1 MTDSHHHHRRRVFK
15 DRRDFNSAPLYEL
28 CACFIFRNDLRNNMK
43 TYKLPPHLS
52 RTSCS
57 TSSLYGPKLFTTMF
71 LLSVRHK
78 DTTLCFISQMCFY
91 GLTVVSSNKP
101 SEKIFCLIVS
111 AGVQLSA
118 HSQQTT
124 YNYLFFFFA
133 RNTSDQP
140 TRHVIRARRP
150 VQGSV

>member
-1 MTDSHHHHRRRVFK
+1 MIDSHHHGVFK

-28 CACFIFRNDLRNNMK
+28 CTCFIFRNDLCNNMK
-43 TYKLPPHLS
+43 VSKLSHYLS

-57 TSSLYGPKLFTTMF
+57 TSGLYGPKLFTTTF

-78 DTTLCFISQMCFY
+78 HTTLCFISRMCSY
-91 GLTVVSSNKP
+91 SLTVVSSNKP

-111 AGVQLSA
+111 AGVQQLCA

-124 YNYLFFFFA
+124 YNYFFFA

-140 TRHVIRARRP
+140 TQHVIRPADPCRAAFKT
-150 VQGSV
+150 